1 MDIRSNQVQLTLDLD
16 AGLTDRF
23 RSAKDA
29 MAAGVYRHG
38 LKRVAAEL
46 DVAPGNLSVMLSDD
60 GQRYLDID
68 LLERYVE
75 TFGDKTPIY
84 YLVARHLDDALAEQR
99 AKLEELQRT
108 LSMLPEHLAR
118 LPELLA
124 AMSDNK
130 GKKKGR

>member
-1 MDIRSNQVQLTLDLD
+1 MNIGSDQVQLTLDLD

-60 GQRYLDID
+60 GQRHLDID

-75 TFGDKTPIY
+75 KFGDKTPIY
-84 YLVARHLDDALAEQR
+84 YLVARHLNDAVAEQN
-99 AKLEELQRT
+99 AKLEELQRQ
-108 LSMLPEHLAR
+108 LSALPA
-118 LPELLA
+118 LLA
-124 AMSDNK
+124 ALTDHK